1 MKKYIQNQK
10 GKNLFKNIQNKKKY
24 RKRSNS
30 IELNENYN
38 DYLSKEKNNR
48 NISDISS
55 YKQIKKIKN
64 ISAPNKTFYPKN
76 ILSHNTNT
84 YIPINLCSM
93 PKTKKY
99 LNSLNKLNYNL
110 KLNKAKTISD
120 IEKTIY
126 NNSNTNNNKIFD
138 YSIYLPDEFRELASY
153 KNIDFKFP
161 KTKDFHNTKIEKRKS
176 FNNTSKFVLSRNNI
190 NAKLKINPETNYL
203 NNKENKYISEF
214 NKIYVNI
221 YNPNKILNNKRKS
234 EDQPEISK
242 EFENKEI
249 KKRQYNSLGLSKKQL
264 QNKLYQKIKAK
275 ENLTLEQKDESIKN
289 GNKIKEKIILKNK
302 SMKELN
308 HSNIIVPKI
317 IINNNSTILEQKDS
331 IKDFNANDSNKFIKK
346 NNLLKTP
353 KIIQKINEDLPK
365 ITNYNYD
372 DSPKSKVHILPKEN
386 NQVYSLKN
394 GGFFNINKDVN
405 KVNNSSKVVNSF
417 LDKKIE
423 IKEKEEF
430 IRNKKN
436 YKTSKF
442 VQKSLFINEINTY
455 NIKNKKILNIFPIK
469 TKNTNDKNKNNIFL
483 NKIIKRNQCQNKYL
497 LLNRKVK
504 KYKKSILFN
513 QINNINKIIP
523 NKNIISNS
531 SYEFNIEQIV
541 HQYLEVYEKD
551 NYKDIK
557 NYENIYSELKQAS
570 LLNILLYSYR
580 PFIFKCSLDQ
590 NIINYLLINNFLS
603 SIFVPLVDCTK
614 RRSALLISNK
624 LFIIQKNITVFE
636 DKKSKFIESKKSKK
650 IFQNISLNFINKEL
664 FYLHLNND
672 SNKKNLM
679 FQSPKK
685 ERKIYSYKTNSYK
698 NNSNSISKKS
708 SKKASLFSDYNYI
721 QQLTMNRRIQKISVL
736 QNKKLF
742 EMPNKNKDK
751 NSFLKKIKR
760 RGAVNKENKFERLG
774 TKQSKTY
781 YNLIHNINDLE
792 KINEIY
798 NSVDVLKNLIKK
810 GEVLLFM
817 EYLNNKSRKIDI
829 NIQDEDGNTFL
840 ILSIKHSL
848 NKLSKILLEKGINVN
863 VQNNDG
869 NTALHYAL
877 SGKNFYMADILRKYG
892 ANEDFVN
899 KLGYTPWDC
908 IGKNIEI
915 DAIY

>member
-110 KLNKAKTISD
+110 KLNKAKTISEQY

-126 NNSNTNNNKIFD
+126 NNSNTNNKIFD
-138 YSIYLPDEFRELASY
+138 CSIYLPDEFRELASY

-161 KTKDFHNTKIEKRKS
+161 KSKDFHNTKIEKRKS
-176 FNNTSKFVLSRNNI
+176 FNNTSKFVLSRNNV
-190 NAKLKINPETNYL
+190 NEKLKINPENYSL
-203 NNKENKYISEF
+203 TNKENKYINEY

-234 EDQPEISK
+234 EDPPEISK

-249 KKRQYNSLGLSKKQL
+249 KKREYNSLGLSKKQL

-275 ENLTLEQKDESIKN
+275 ENLSLEQKVESIKN

-308 HSNIIVPKI
+308 HSNIIMPKI
-317 IINNNSTILEQKDS
+317 INNNNSTILEQKDS
-331 IKDFNANDSNKFIKK
+331 IKVFNANDSNKLIKK
-346 NNLLKTP
+346 SNLLKTP
-353 KIIQKINEDLPK
+353 KNFQKINEDLPK

-372 DSPKSKVHILPKEN
+372 DSPKSKVHVLPNEN
-386 NQVYSLKN
+386 NQEYNSIKN
-394 GGFFNINKDVN
+394 GGFFNINKDLN

-417 LDKKIE
+417 VDKKIE
-423 IKEKEEF
+423 IKEEF
-430 IRNKKN
+430 IRNNKN

-442 VQKSLFINEINTY
+442 IQKSLFINEINTY

-469 TKNTNDKNKNNIFL
+469 TKNTNEKNKNNIFL
-483 NKIIKRNQCQNKYL
+483 NKIIKRNQCQNKDL

-504 KYKKSILFN
+504 KNKKSILFN
-513 QINNINKIIP
+513 QMNNINKVIP
-523 NKNIISNS
+523 NKNIINS

-541 HQYLEVYEKD
+541 HQYLEVYEED
-551 NYKDIK
+551 NYKNSK
-557 NYENIYSELKQAS
+557 NYENIYSELKQTS

-590 NIINYLLINNFLS
+590 NIINYLLLNNFLS

-614 RRSALLISNK
+614 RRSALFISNK

-672 SNKKNLM
+672 SDKKKLM

-698 NNSNSISKKS
+698 NNSNSIPKKS
-708 SKKASLFSDYNYI
+708 GKKASIFSDNNYI
-721 QQLTMNRRIQKISVL
+721 SQLTMNRRIQKLSVL
-736 QNKKLF
+736 QNKLLF

-751 NSFLKKIKR
+751 NGFLTKIKR
-760 RGAVNKENKFERLG
+760 RGVVNQENKFERIA

-792 KINEIY
+792 EINEIY
-798 NSVDVLKNLIKK
+798 NSLVVLKNLIKK

-817 EYLNNKSRKIDI
+817 EYLNNNSRKIDI

>member
-10 GKNLFKNIQNKKKY
+10 GKNLFINIQNKKKY

-38 DYLSKEKNNR
+38 DYLSKEKNNH

-55 YKQIKKIKN
+55 YKQIKKIKY
-64 ISAPNKTFYPKN
+64 ISALNKTFYPKN

-331 IKDFNANDSNKFIKK
+331 IKDFNANDSNKLIKK

-372 DSPKSKVHILPKEN
+372 DSPKSKVHVLPNEN
-386 NQVYSLKN
+386 NQEYNSIKN
-394 GGFFNINKDVN
+394 GGFFNINKDLN

-417 LDKKIE
+417 VDKKIE
-423 IKEKEEF
+423 IKEEF
-430 IRNKKN
+430 IRNNKN
-436 YKTSKF
+436 YKTSNF
-442 VQKSLFINEINTY
+442 FQKSLFINEINTY

>member
-110 KLNKAKTISD
+110 KLNKAKTISEQY

-126 NNSNTNNNKIFD
+126 NNSNTNNKIFD
-138 YSIYLPDEFRELASY
+138 CSIYLPDEFRELASY

-161 KTKDFHNTKIEKRKS
+161 KSKDFHNTKIEKRKS
-176 FNNTSKFVLSRNNI
+176 FNNTSKFVLSRNNV
-190 NAKLKINPETNYL
+190 NEKLKINPENYSL
-203 NNKENKYISEF
+203 TNKENKYINEY

-234 EDQPEISK
+234 EDPPEISK

-249 KKRQYNSLGLSKKQL
+249 KKREYNSLGLSKKQL

-275 ENLTLEQKDESIKN
+275 ENLSLEQKVESIKN

-308 HSNIIVPKI
+308 HSNIIMPKI
-317 IINNNSTILEQKDS
+317 INNNNSTILEQKDS
-331 IKDFNANDSNKFIKK
+331 IKVFNANDSNKLIKK
-346 NNLLKTP
+346 SNLLKTP
-353 KIIQKINEDLPK
+353 KNFQKINEDLPK

-372 DSPKSKVHILPKEN
+372 DSPKSKVHVLPNEN
-386 NQVYSLKN
+386 NQEYNSIKN
-394 GGFFNINKDVN
+394 GGFFNINKDL
-405 KVNNSSKVVNSF
+405 NNSSKVVNSF
-417 LDKKIE
+417 VDKKIE
-423 IKEKEEF
+423 IKEEF
-430 IRNKKN
+430 IRNNKN
-436 YKTSKF
+436 YKTSNF
-442 VQKSLFINEINTY
+442 FQKSLFINEINTY
-455 NIKNKKILNIFPIK
+455 NIKNKKILNIFPII

-541 HQYLEVYEKD
+541 HQYLEVYEED
-551 NYKDIK
+551 NYKNSK
-557 NYENIYSELKQAS
+557 NYENIYSELKQTS

-590 NIINYLLINNFLS
+590 NIINYLLLNNFLS

-614 RRSALLISNK
+614 RRSALFISNK

-792 KINEIY
+792 EINEIY
-798 NSVDVLKNLIKK
+798 NSLVVLKNLIKK

-817 EYLNNKSRKIDI
+817 EYLNNNSRKIDI